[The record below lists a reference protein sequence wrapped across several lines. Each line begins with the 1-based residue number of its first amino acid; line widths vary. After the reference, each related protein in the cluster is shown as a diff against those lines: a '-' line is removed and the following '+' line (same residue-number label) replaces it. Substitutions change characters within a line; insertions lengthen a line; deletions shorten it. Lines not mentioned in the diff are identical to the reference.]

1 MKTFLA
7 SVLLVAALPFAAS
20 AQDGTAPPGANLTKE
35 QLIALA
41 EAHGVCGEQAVIEA
55 QMEADGRVTAT
66 CGQDA
71 EGFVPLALGGL
82 GAGGAAA
89 AAAAGLV
96 AAAAVAGG
104 GGGST
109 PDTQ

>member
-1 MKTFLA
+1 MKAFLA
-7 SVLLVAALPFAAS
+7 SAALVLAFPFVAS
-20 AQDGTAPPGANLTKE
+20 AQGGNAPAGANLSDE
-35 QLIALA
+35 QLVALA
-41 EAHGVCGEQAVIEA
+41 EAHGVCGDQAVIEA
-55 QMEADGRVTAT
+55 RMEADGRVTAT
-66 CGQDA
+66 CGEDA

-82 GAGGAAA
+82 GAGGAA